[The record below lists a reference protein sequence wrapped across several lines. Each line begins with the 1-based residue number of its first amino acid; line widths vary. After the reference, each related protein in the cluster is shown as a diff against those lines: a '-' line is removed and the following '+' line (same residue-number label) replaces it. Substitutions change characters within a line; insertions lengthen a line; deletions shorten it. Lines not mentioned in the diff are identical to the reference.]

1 MSAPN
6 ERGVGD
12 DAARRRVVGD
22 MTEPT
27 HEDRADDPVDHDRSD
42 EDRGIS
48 DVGLPRPGD
57 GADTDGAPDAA
68 ATEAALDAAFPP
80 QDAGRA

>member
-1 MSAPN
+1 
-6 ERGVGD
+6 
-12 DAARRRVVGD
+12 

-27 HEDRADDPVDHDRSD
+27 HEPPADDTVDDDRSD

-57 GADTDGAPDAA
+57 GADPGPDEA
-68 ATEAALDAAFPP
+68 ATEAALDEAFPP
-80 QDAGRA
+80 EDAGRA